1 MRDDLALSRP
11 AEVLLAEDNDNDV
24 ELTRQGF
31 RSAKLLVNLHR
42 VKDGE
47 ECLAFLRK
55 EGEYVNAPTPDLIL
69 LDLNMPKVGGRE
81 VLAEMMADQRLKSLP
96 VVVLTTS
103 EQDEEISKMYQMRCS
118 SYIVKPVDFE
128 QFLKVVRAIG
138 EYWFTVVVLPKAAS
152 TDKASTQAEASGTL

>member
-1 MRDDLALSRP
+1 MTSNILSARP
-11 AEVLLAEDNDNDV
+11 AEILLAEDNENDV

-31 RSAKLLVNLHR
+31 KRSKLLLNLHH

-55 EGEYVNAPTPDLIL
+55 QGKYANVPTPDLLL
-69 LDLNMPKVGGRE
+69 LDLNMPRVDGRE
-81 VLAEMMADQRLKSLP
+81 VLAEIIADKDLNSIP

-103 EQDEEISKMYQMRCS
+103 ANDEEILKMYKLRCS

-128 QFLKVVRAIG
+128 QFLHVIRSIA
-138 EYWFTVVVLPKAAS
+138 EYWFTVVVVPTRAS
-152 TDKASTQAEASGTL
+152 TEKASALAGA